1 LQISKDR
8 VQRGPR
14 LQKVEI
20 YLLADQVDL
29 STWQPLLNGNQPKPL
44 QDRFDDHDLE
54 DNVLNSEESGME

>member
-1 LQISKDR
+1 MTRWIDPDRPQELTPEESLSVKER

-29 STWQPLLNGNQPKPL
+29 ST
-44 QDRFDDHDLE
+44 R
-54 DNVLNSEESGME
+54 